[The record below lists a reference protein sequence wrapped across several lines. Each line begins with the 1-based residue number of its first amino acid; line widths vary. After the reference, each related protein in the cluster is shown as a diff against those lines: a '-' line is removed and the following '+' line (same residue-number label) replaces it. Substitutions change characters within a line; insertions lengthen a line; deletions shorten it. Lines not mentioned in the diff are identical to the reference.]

1 MSLCPCIS
9 LNGILII
16 SKPPPHNLPT
26 PDTEPTSIWDL
37 VKVFSWIGL
46 TGFGGPAAHLAM
58 MEEEFVQRR
67 RWISPEEFIDFVG
80 ATNLIPGPNAPE
92 VAAHIGERRA
102 GWRGMLA
109 CGISFITPGIILTLI
124 LAWAYVR
131 YGTMPQAEALLGGIK
146 PVVLA
151 VVAMATYR
159 LGRVAVRGLPCFV
172 LAGVSLALGM
182 FGVDE
187 IPLLFGMGIAG
198 MLLLRLLDASSP
210 PDDKT
215 PPILKVISEPGTD
228 CVSPEATLSSRND
241 DSSNKLSIWFTA
253 AAAWAGLSR
262 SALAATATAAAVG
275 AAGVVAAQHTMPTLL
290 TLGLFFAKIGSVLYG
305 SGYVLI
311 AFIEGGLVNDLHWLT
326 RRELLDSIAVGQLTP
341 GPLTTSATFIGYYL
355 LGWKGAAV
363 ATIGMFAP
371 AFAFV
376 AVLSRVLPRLRKSVW
391 AGAFLDAVNAV
402 SIALMAEVVLSLGFE
417 MLNSP
422 FTWLLAIAALVAGL
436 RWKVATPWLML
447 AGALAG
453 AGQYLVLR

>member
-1 MSLCPCIS
+1 MR
-9 LNGILII
+9 
-16 SKPPPHNLPT
+16 
-26 PDTEPTSIWDL
+26 
-37 VKVFSWIGL
+37 VFSWIGL

-67 RWISPEEFIDFVG
+67 RWISSQDFIDFVG

-92 VAAHIGERRA
+92 MAAHIGQRQA
-102 GWRGMLA
+102 GWRGMVA
-109 CGISFITPGIILTLI
+109 CGVSFITPGILLTLAI
-124 LAWAYVR
+124 AWAYVR
-131 YGTMPQAEALLGGIK
+131 YGTMPQAEAMLGGIK

-159 LGRVAVRGLPCFV
+159 LGRVAVRTLPCFA

-182 FGVDE
+182 YGVDE

-210 PDDKT
+210 PDDHL
-215 PPILKVISEPGTD
+215 PPIAQGTAEPGTD
-228 CVSPEATLSSRND
+228 CVTPEKASPH
-241 DSSNKLSIWFTA
+241 KLSVWIA
-253 AAAWAGLSR
+253 AAATWAGLSR
-262 SALAATATAAAVG
+262 SAVAATATAAAVG
-275 AAGVVAAQHTMPTLL
+275 AAGVVAAEHTMPTLF
-290 TLGLFFAKIGSVLYG
+290 TLGVFFAKIGSVLYG

-311 AFIEGGLVNDLHWLT
+311 AFIEGGLVNDLQWLT

-355 LGWKGAAV
+355 LGWKGAVV
-363 ATIGMFAP
+363 ATAGMFAP
-371 AFAFV
+371 AFVFV
-376 AVLSRVLPRLRKSVW
+376 AVLSRVMPRLRRSVW

-402 SIALMAEVVLSLGFE
+402 SIALMAEVVLSLGLA
-417 MLNSP
+417 MLTSP
-422 FTWLLAIAALVAGL
+422 FTWVLAVAALAAGL

-453 AGQYLVLR
+453 TGQYLVLR